1 MQRRDF
7 FKHLG
12 AMGALSFLGGFGG
25 SGAARSASADDYRAL
40 VCIFLYGGN
49 DGNNMLLPIDKG
61 GYADY
66 STVRTVASGIN
77 LNQSAI
83 LPLTG
88 AVPGQPYVQFGLH
101 PALGELQQL
110 FSEQKLALLCN
121 VGPLLQ
127 PSSKADYLA
136 GKYRPESLFSHS
148 DQQNAWQSSLADGQS
163 RSGWGGRLADSLQ
176 AMSTSGEAFPIA
188 TSVAG
193 TVLFATGD
201 STTSL
206 VLPASGGFSLRGVD
220 NGPLAGARLKALKA
234 LVSGNDENLYVS
246 AANRIADQALRL
258 SDSVSPVLSSS
269 TSIVQSLFS
278 TQNNSLAQQLLQVA
292 KLIEARQ
299 TLGVKR
305 QIFFV
310 SLGGFDTHNNQLATQ
325 QNLFSQLAPALK
337 SFYDATLAL
346 GIAGQVTTF
355 TLSDFGRTFKAA
367 AGGGSDHA
375 WGNHQLIL
383 GGAVRGG
390 ALYGHYPTLQLSGP
404 DDISNEGRWLP
415 TTAVDQ
421 YAATLARWM
430 GVGAGNL
437 AAVTPYIGRFAQSD
451 LGFMV

>member
-7 FKHLG
+7 FKLLG
-12 AMGALSFLGGFGG
+12 AMGALGFLGG

-66 STVRTVASGIN
+66 SAVRTVASGIN

-88 AVPGQPYVQFGLH
+88 AVPGQPYAQFGLH

-127 PSSKADYLA
+127 PSSKAEYLA

-220 NGPLAGARLKALKA
+220 NGPLAKARLKALKA
-234 LVSGNDENLYVS
+234 LVSGDDENLYVS
-246 AANRIADQALRL
+246 VANRIADQALRL

-299 TLGVKR
+299 ALGTRR

-325 QNLFSQLAPALK
+325 QNLFAQLAPALK

-346 GIAGQVTTF
+346 GVAGQVTTF

-390 ALYGHYPTLQLSGP
+390 AFYGRYPTLQLSGP

-430 GVGAGNL
+430 GVGAGKL
-437 AAVTPYIGRFAQSD
+437 AAVTPYIGRYAQSD